1 MSSAPAQ
8 DPARAL
14 PWIHDPEVRGVGD
27 ERALGGKGAT
37 LCALAKEGFPVPS
50 FFCVTTRV
58 LHEIRRGQDE
68 EVRAGLR
75 TLAGLPVGDPGVAR
89 LAREVSQRAR
99 ARIRS
104 GGLGRS
110 VQDEVEAAFA
120 RRFAP
125 DVRVA
130 IRSSVVGEDS
140 ARSSFAGQMD
150 TYLYVARDDVPG
162 HVLDC
167 LASAFS
173 ERALLYRHA
182 RMLMTEPVE
191 AGVVVQEMI
200 PAERSGVAFT
210 ADPVTGDPSVVVVSA
225 GWGLGEGVVGEL
237 VETDTFRVDK
247 EGGTVRRRRIVTKE
261 RQVVPDEERGR
272 DTRLETVP
280 EALREGP
287 VLSDAELRE
296 VVALALRLER
306 WSEAPCDVEWSL
318 EPGGALRLL
327 QSRPV
332 SSLPTDRLTILD
344 NSNIVES
351 YPGVSSPLTF
361 TFVRHGYAETFREA
375 MRTFG
380 VSEATL
386 HRERDLFENLVA
398 FLHGRIY
405 YQILDWYR
413 LYELMG
419 LEGGIP
425 AWERALGLSEGAR
438 PDARDEGPGFWRRT
452 YIRAKLALNLFARR
466 RRIADY
472 LDALEAEEAT
482 IRDLDLETKGA
493 HALLELLEG
502 AMDGLL
508 APYGIA
514 VVNDLYAQQLYARVG
529 GLIERWGLGD
539 PDALRNALV
548 VGVAPSDSVLAVRSL
563 RTLAE
568 EVRTHAPWR
577 ELFETESEPEALRE
591 ELRRRPELADLRQ
604 RFERHLALYGDRT
617 VHELKL
623 ETPSLREDP
632 AFALGLLRGYVLNPT
647 EDRRAGSESLRREAE
662 ERVRERLRF
671 HPLRRVIFFRTLR
684 WTREALHYRENM
696 RLART
701 RAFGLVKRLV
711 GALARRFTDEGFLAE
726 GGDIFFLTLDEVR
739 GAVRGSSVHEDLR
752 RLVALR
758 RDEFARNEEVEPPP
772 RIVIRGP
779 LQGAP
784 TPPPV
789 TEAPA
794 SDPAG
799 TRLQGEG
806 CSRGVVRGRAVVVR
820 DPRRPVDPTGRI
832 LVAPMTDPGWV
843 FLMVAARGL
852 VVEKGSP
859 LSHTAIVGRELGI
872 PTVVDVAGATTRIAD
887 GDLIEIDGAG
897 GTVHILER
905 AAADGSNE

>member
-1 MSSAPAQ
+1 MSSAPAR
-8 DPARAL
+8 DPARAI

-27 ERALGGKGAT
+27 ERTLGGKGAA

-58 LHEIRRGQDE
+58 LHEIRQSRGE
-68 EVRAGLR
+68 EVVAGLR
-75 TLAGLPVGDPGVAR
+75 TLAGLPVGDPGAAQ
-89 LAREVSQRAR
+89 LARELSQRAR

-104 GGLGRS
+104 GGLERS
-110 VQDEVEAAFA
+110 VQDEIETAFA

-140 ARSSFAGQMD
+140 AQSSFAGQMD
-150 TYLYVARDDVPG
+150 TYLHVARDDVPDR
-162 HVLDC
+162 VLDC

-182 RMLMTEPVE
+182 RKLMMEPVE
-191 AGVVVQEMI
+191 AGVVVQEMV
-200 PAERSGVAFT
+200 PAQRSGVAFT

-225 GWGLGEGVVGEL
+225 GWGLGEGIVGEL

-247 EGGTVRRRRIVTKE
+247 EARAVRHRRIVTKE
-261 RQVVPDEERGR
+261 HQVVPDEARGQ

-296 VVALALRLER
+296 VVALALHLER
-306 WSEAPCDVEWSL
+306 WSGAPCDVEWSL

-332 SSLPTDRLTILD
+332 SSLSTDRLTILD

-386 HRERDLFENLVA
+386 RRERNLFENLVA

-405 YQILDWYR
+405 YQILHWYR

-438 PDARDEGPGFWRRT
+438 PDARERDEGPGLWRRT
-452 YIRAKLALNLFARR
+452 YIRVKLAVNLFARR
-466 RRIADY
+466 RRIAEY
-472 LDALEAEEAT
+472 LDTLEAEEAT
-482 IRDLDLETKGA
+482 LRAQDLETKGA

-502 AMDGLL
+502 AMDRLL

-529 GLIERWGLGD
+529 GLIERWRLGD
-539 PDALRNALV
+539 PDTLRNALV

-563 RTLAE
+563 TTLAE
-568 EVRTHAPWR
+568 EVRTHATWR
-577 ELFETESEPEALRE
+577 ELFEAESEPEALRE
-591 ELRRRPELADLRQ
+591 QLRRRPELADLRE
-604 RFERHLALYGDRT
+604 RFERHLTLYGDRT

-632 AFALGLLRGYVLNPT
+632 AFALGLLRGYVLNPA

-671 HPLRRVIFFRTLR
+671 HPLRRIVFFRTLR
-684 WTREALHYRENM
+684 WAREALHHRENM

-711 GALARRFTDEGFLAE
+711 RALARRFTDEGFLAE
-726 GGDIFFLTLDEVR
+726 RGDIFFLTLDEVR

-758 RDEFARNEEVEPPP
+758 RDEFARYEEVEPPP

-784 TPPPV
+784 TPL
-789 TEAPA
+789 PA
-794 SDPAG
+794 RKASVSDPTG
-799 TRLQGEG
+799 TRLRGEG

-820 DPRRPVDPTGRI
+820 NPRRPVDATDRI

-872 PTVVDVAGATTRIAD
+872 PTVVGVEGATTRIAD
-887 GDLIEIDGAG
+887 GDLIEIDGAD
-897 GTVHILER
+897 GTVRILER
-905 AAADGSNE
+905 EPR